1 MQHKHSESL
10 KSRRQLLANKR
21 KIINDPVH
29 GFIHLQYDL
38 IYDLLE
44 HPYFQRLRRIQQ
56 LGLSAFVYP
65 GANHTRFAHALGATH
80 LMQQAI
86 EVLRSKG
93 QEISEAEAES
103 VCAAILL
110 HDIGHGPYS
119 HALEHTLVTKVH
131 HEAVSLA
138 YMQAINKEMNGRLD
152 LAIAIFEN
160 KYPRKFLNQLVS
172 SQLDMDRL
180 DYLSR
185 DSFFTGVHEGVIG
198 YDRIIKMLDVAEDEI
213 VVEEKGIYSIEK
225 FIISRRLM
233 YWQVYLHKTV
243 LCAETMMVKVLER
256 AKSLALNGVEI
267 NASKNLDV
275 FLQKDWSL
283 EDFTQGDLLQK
294 FAMLDDSDILYSL
307 KNWSNHSDHVLY
319 YLANGILN
327 RKLLKIEF
335 QKTAIAPEILLANI
349 HKYMELTKW
358 DLESISYLVFEDS
371 TSNKAYNS
379 GNDSIKILYKNGS
392 KVDIAEASD
401 NLNIKGLTDP
411 VIKYFMCYPKYL
423 PNQKI

>member
-1 MQHKHSESL
+1 M
-10 KSRRQLLANKR
+10 
-21 KIINDPVH
+21 
-29 GFIHLQYDL
+29 
-38 IYDLLE
+38 
-44 HPYFQRLRRIQQ
+44 
-56 LGLSAFVYP
+56 
-65 GANHTRFAHALGATH
+65 
-80 LMQQAI
+80 
-86 EVLRSKG
+86 
-93 QEISEAEAES
+93 
-103 VCAAILL
+103 
-110 HDIGHGPYS
+110 
-119 HALEHTLVTKVH
+119 
-131 HEAVSLA
+131 
-138 YMQAINKEMNGRLD
+138 
-152 LAIAIFEN
+152 
-160 KYPRKFLNQLVS
+160 
-172 SQLDMDRL
+172 
-180 DYLSR
+180 SR

-275 FLQKDWSL
+275 FLLKDWSL